1 MLFRSIDSSD
11 VPWPVDDDAHG
22 VVDAPSEQEVG
33 QFAAE
38 PAGEGAEG
46 ADADADA
53 DADTAADEDDESD
66 TLMVDVPILE
76 EKKKP
81 RRKSTKQDIPTDD
94 IAEKLAPFTYRD
106 ERSGRVRFKSNLFS
120 I

>member
-1 MLFRSIDSSD
+1 M
-11 VPWPVDDDAHG
+11 DDDAHG

-46 ADADADA
+46 AEGADADADADAEADADADA

>member
-22 VVDAPSEQEVG
+22 VVDAPSEQEAG

-46 ADADADA
+46 ADAD
-53 DADTAADEDDESD
+53 TAADEEDESD